1 MNDDFWG
8 EETRRDS
15 RADRTARADR
25 TERTVQRKRDKRKK
39 RGGGAAAMA
48 AVLFLVVVLGGGG
61 YFGYSKL
68 EGFMRPP
75 DYDGQGTGEKTIEV
89 KEGDYTSA
97 IADTLFKEDVVKSS
111 KAFIK
116 AAEEEPDI
124 QGVQPGFYKMR
135 SKMSAAAAVQLIL
148 DPKARA
154 HILTIPEGLWVSE
167 IYQKLAKESGVPLK
181 QFKKIKPKDLGLP
194 AYAKGNP
201 EGFLFPGQYS
211 LPPDA
216 SATEL
221 VKPMVDRFKQEI
233 QKVDLKAGAKK
244 HNMKPAEIITMASVI
259 QAEAAKPED
268 QAKVARVIYNRIK
281 IGRNLE
287 FDTPV
292 MYVHQRRTIEVLHK
306 DLEVDSPY
314 NVYQHPG
321 LPPGPISQP
330 GLTAIKAALNPTPGD
345 WIFFVA
351 VDPVNQITEFGETE
365 EDFAKMKARFEKWLK
380 EHPQP

>member
-8 EETRRDS
+8 EEPRRES
-15 RADRTARADR
+15 RVDRTDKRKR
-25 TERTVQRKRDKRKK
+25 EKRDKRKK

-61 YFGYSKL
+61 YFGYTKL
-68 EGFMRPP
+68 ESFMRPP
-75 DYDGQGTGEKTIEV
+75 DYDGKGTGEATIEV

-97 IADTLFKEDVVKSS
+97 IAETLYKADVVKSS

-116 AAEEEPDI
+116 AAEEEPKI

-135 SKMSAAAAVQLIL
+135 KQMSATAAVQLIL
-148 DPKARA
+148 DPAARA
-154 HILTIPEGLWVSE
+154 HILTIPEGLWAKE
-167 IYQKLAKESGVPLK
+167 IYQKLSKESGIPLK
-181 QFKKIKPKDLGLP
+181 QFKKIKAKNLGLP
-194 AYAKGNP
+194 SYAKGNV
-201 EGFLFPGQYS
+201 EGYLFPGQYN

-221 VKPMVDRFKQEI
+221 VKMMVDRFKEQI

-244 HNMKPAEIITMASVI
+244 HKMTPGEIITMASVI
-259 QAEAAKPED
+259 QAEASKPED

-292 MYVHQRRTIEVLHK
+292 MYAHGFRTIDVRDKHL
-306 DLEVDSPY
+306 LIDSPY
-314 NVYQHPG
+314 NLYKHAG

-330 GLTAIKAALNPTPGD
+330 GMSAIEAALNPKPGP

-351 VDPVNQITEFGETE
+351 VDPVNQITEFGVTE
-365 EDFAKMKARFEKWLK
+365 EDFAKLKAKFNKWL
-380 EHPQP
+380 EENPQP

>member
-15 RADRTARADR
+15 RAGRTDRADR
-25 TERTVQRKRDKRKK
+25 TDQRKRDKRKK

-48 AVLFLVVVLGGGG
+48 AVLFLIAVLGGGG
-61 YFGYSKL
+61 YLGYTKL
-68 EGFMRPP
+68 DTFMRPP
-75 DYDGQGTGEKTIEV
+75 DYDGQGTGEQTIEV

-97 IADTLFKEDVVKSS
+97 IADTLFEADVVKSS

-135 SKMSAAAAVQLIL
+135 KKMSAASAVELIL

-154 HILTIPEGLWVSE
+154 HILTIPEGLWASE
-167 IYQKLAKESGVPLK
+167 IYQKLAKESGIPLK
-181 QFKKIKPKDLGLP
+181 QFKKIKNKDLGLP
-194 AYAKGNP
+194 AYAKGNV
-201 EGFLFPGQYS
+201 EGFLFPGQYN

-221 VKPMVDRFKQEI
+221 VKMMVDRFKQEI

-244 HNMKPAEIITMASVI
+244 HGMTPAQIMSMAGLI
-259 QAEAAKPED
+259 QAEVGKPED
-268 QAKVARVIYNRIK
+268 QVKVSRVIYNRLK
-281 IGRNLE
+281 IDMPLQC
-287 FDTPV
+287 DTSV
-292 MYVHQRRTIEVLHK
+292 MYAHKQRTIDVRNNHL
-306 DLEVDSPY
+306 DIDSPY
-314 NVYQHPG
+314 NLYDHKG
-321 LPPGPISQP
+321 LPPGPISNP
-330 GLTAIKAALNPTPGD
+330 GLSAIEAALNPAAGQ
-345 WIFFVA
+345 WIYFVA
-351 VDPVNQITEFGETE
+351 VDPIHQVTEFGETDAE
-365 EDFAKMKARFEKWLK
+365 FAKMKAKFEKWLK